1 MKVPVQTV
9 ETVPNQQ
16 MIGVV
21 VTREHVL
28 TNFKIKKM
36 SKPIKKSVKTYIKSF
51 TNVSGLSKSVFASIK
66 GGIRLE
72 LDSNK
77 SSCNNSGD
85 CTKSTN
91 DWACSNT
98 GTCV

>member
-1 MKVPVQTV
+1 MSKQ
-9 ETVPNQQ
+9 
-16 MIGVV
+16 
-21 VTREHVL
+21 
-28 TNFKIKKM
+28 IKKN
-36 SKPIKKSVKTYIKSF
+36 VTTFNKSF
-51 TNVSGLSKSVFASIK
+51 TNEKALSKSVFASIK
-66 GGIRLE
+66 GGRRLE

-91 DWACSNT
+91 DWACTNT